1 MTTHYAIKVKDR
13 RVCFRLSTNKYLD
26 VVAAAKVNN
35 MTVSGFICSRLDLDK
50 DKLVVPA
57 KENQKVMS
65 EIMKLY
71 SAIGKATG
79 LMKVHISQLDN
90 QEIKADN
97 IAFKNLLN
105 DYLNLKEQVS
115 CLMLSLNKYV

>member
-1 MTTHYAIKVKDR
+1 MANHAIKVKDR
-13 RVCFRLSTNKYLD
+13 RVSFRLSTDKYLD
-26 VVAAAKVNN
+26 VAAAAKVNN
-35 MTVSGFICSRLDLDK
+35 MTVSGFICSRLDLNK

-57 KENQKVMS
+57 KENQKVML

-90 QEIKADN
+90 YEINADN

-105 DYLNLKEQVS
+105 EYLNLKDQVS
-115 CLMLSLNKYV
+115 TLMLSLNKYV